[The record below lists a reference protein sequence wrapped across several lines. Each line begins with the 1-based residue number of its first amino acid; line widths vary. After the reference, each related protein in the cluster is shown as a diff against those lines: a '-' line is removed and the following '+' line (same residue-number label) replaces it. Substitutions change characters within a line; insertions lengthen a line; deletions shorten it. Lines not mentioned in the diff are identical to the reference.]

1 MMNLYSICFTAFI
14 LAALSSCSS
23 EPNNADNQDDSKRFG
38 TTDSNPLLVPKS
50 KRTTVTVKYI
60 CDNDIPATVIYDNT
74 NPKNRTA
81 EVAIGDL
88 KKRKMKLVKSAS
100 GARYS
105 DGEMVWLNKGNTG
118 FLIQEGKKGKILY
131 NNCNEFNALKP

>member
-1 MMNLYSICFTAFI
+1 MKNPCFIYFTALI
-14 LAALSSCSS
+14 LNAFVSCNNPS
-23 EPNNADNQDDSKRFG
+23 NNAATEDDSKRFG

-60 CDNDIPATVIYDNT
+60 CDNDIPATVVYDNT

-105 DGEMVWLNKGNTG
+105 DGEMVWLNKGNIG

>member
-1 MMNLYSICFTAFI
+1 MKNHCSIYFIPLI
-14 LAALSSCSS
+14 LAAFVSCNSTS
-23 EPNNADNQDDSKRFG
+23 NDTVTEDDSKRFG
-38 TTDSNPLLVPKS
+38 TTDSNPLLTPKS
-50 KRTTVTVKYI
+50 KRTTVTVKYL
-60 CDNDIPATVIYDNT
+60 CDDDVPATVVYDNT
-74 NPKNRTA
+74 DPKNLTA
-81 EVAIGDL
+81 EVAIGNL
-88 KKRKMKLVKSAS
+88 KKRKMKRVKSAS